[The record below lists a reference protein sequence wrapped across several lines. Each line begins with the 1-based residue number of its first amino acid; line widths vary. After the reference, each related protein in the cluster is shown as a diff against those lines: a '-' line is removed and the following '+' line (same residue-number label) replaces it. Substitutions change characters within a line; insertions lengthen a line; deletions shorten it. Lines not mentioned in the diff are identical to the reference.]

1 MSDESTFPLDGDGL
15 REVVW
20 DECDA
25 PFAGPFV
32 ASPADAEGRGIALA
46 VTRGGEAVD
55 LTGASLYL
63 LWRHRELR
71 VRGCEP
77 LEEVDAEAGTF
88 RVFWPAA
95 MACAEG
101 TVDAQ
106 VMVSWDER
114 ALSSLSF
121 TVLVGPALG
130 GGEGGGC
137 DGYSMFLEAIQK
149 YENADA
155 LISEAVSKAQEAV
168 TTAQGAVATAE
179 QAVEAVQGASGAVA
193 AANAAAAAAT
203 QAKNELLEAV
213 ERGDFDGADGLP
225 GADGQDG
232 APGADGQ
239 DGVDGAP
246 GRDGKDGVSP
256 AARVEQTEAGAV
268 VTVTDAT
275 GTTTATLTH
284 GPKGDKMTLDD
295 LTDDELES
303 LRGEKGDKGDPFV
316 YADFTPEQL
325 AALQGPQGV
334 QGPPG
339 PQGDPGEAFTY
350 EDFTSEQLAALRGPQ
365 GIQGPPGKNG
375 ADGQDGEKG
384 DKGDPFLYS
393 DFTPEQLEA
402 LRGPQGVQGP
412 PGADGQDGAPGADGV
427 GCAHSWAGSVLT
439 VTSASGTSS
448 ADLRGPKGDAFTF
461 EDFTAEQL
469 EGLRGEDGT
478 DGQDGAPGADG
489 QDGADA
495 EILGATATVDAS
507 TGTPSVTVTLGGTPG
522 ARTFDFA
529 FSGLKGETGEQGPQ
543 GAPGQDGEDGAPGA
557 TPDLSSY
564 ATKEYVAQQIAAL
577 DDLSGVEF

>member
-1 MSDESTFPLDGDGL
+1 MADESTFPLDGDGL

-32 ASPADAEGRGIALA
+32 ASPADAEGRGIALS

-77 LEEVDAEAGTF
+77 LEEVDAGAGKF
-88 RVFWPAA
+88 RAFWPAA
-95 MACAEG
+95 MARAEG

-121 TVLVGPALG
+121 AVLVGPALT
-130 GGEGGGC
+130 GGEGGGS

-168 TTAQGAVATAE
+168 TTAQGAVATAG
-179 QAVEAVQGASGAVA
+179 QAVEAAQGASGAVA

-203 QAKNELLEAV
+203 QAKDELLAAAG
-213 ERGDFDGADGLP
+213 RGDFDGADGLP
-225 GADGQDG
+225 GADGEDG
-232 APGADGQ
+232 APGADGE
-239 DGVDGAP
+239 DGA
-246 GRDGKDGVSP
+246 DGVSP
-256 AARVEQTEAGAV
+256 TAKVEQTEAGAV
-268 VTVTDAT
+268 VTVTDAA
-275 GTTTATLTH
+275 GTTTATLSHGPKGDKGDDGEKGDKGDPFEYADFTADQLEALR
-284 GPKGDKMTLDD
+284 GPKGDKMTFDD
-295 LTDDELES
+295 LTEDEVEA
-303 LRGEKGDKGDPFV
+303 LRGEKGDKGDPFN
-316 YADFTPEQL
+316 Y
-325 AALQGPQGV
+325 G
-334 QGPPG
+334 
-339 PQGDPGEAFTY
+339 
-350 EDFTSEQLAALRGPQ
+350 
-365 GIQGPPGKNG
+365 
-375 ADGQDGEKG
+375 
-384 DKGDPFLYS
+384 

-412 PGADGQDGAPGADGV
+412 PGSDGEDGQDGAPGEDGV
-427 GCAHSWAGSVLT
+427 SCTHSWSGSVLT
-439 VTSASGTSS
+439 VTSASGASS
-448 ADLRGPKGDAFTF
+448 ADLRGPKGDAFTYA
-461 EDFTAEQL
+461 DFTPEQL
-469 EGLRGEDGT
+469 EALRGADGS
-478 DGQDGAPGADG
+478 DGAPGADG
-489 QDGADA
+489 QDGAPGSDGQDGADA
-495 EILGATATVDAS
+495 EITGATATVDAS

-522 ARTFDFA
+522 ARTFAFA

-557 TPDLSSY
+557 TPDLSAY

-577 DDLSGVEF
+577 DDLSEVEF

>member
-95 MACAEG
+95 MARAEG

-121 TVLVGPALG
+121 TVLVGPALV
-130 GGEGGGC
+130 GGEGGGT
-137 DGYSMFLEAIQK
+137 DGYSMFLDAIQK

-155 LISEAVSKAQEAV
+155 LISEAVARAQEAV
-168 TTAQGAVATAE
+168 ATAQGAVATAG
-179 QAVEAVQGASGAVA
+179 QAVEAAQGASGAVA

-203 QAKNELLEAV
+203 QAKDELLAAAG
-213 ERGDFDGADGLP
+213 RGDFDGADGLP
-225 GADGQDG
+225 GADGEDG

-239 DGVDGAP
+239 DGA
-246 GRDGKDGVSP
+246 DGVSP
-256 AARVEQTEAGAV
+256 TAKVEQTEAGAV

-275 GTTTATLTH
+275 GTTTATLAH
-284 GPKGDKMTLDD
+284 GPKGDK
-295 LTDDELES
+295 
-303 LRGEKGDKGDPFV
+303 GD
-316 YADFTPEQL
+316 
-325 AALQGPQGV
+325 
-334 QGPPG
+334 
-339 PQGDPGEAFTY
+339 
-350 EDFTSEQLAALRGPQ
+350 
-365 GIQGPPGKNG
+365 
-375 ADGQDGEKG
+375 DGEKG
-384 DKGDPFLYS
+384 DKGDPFEYS
-393 DFTPEQLEA
+393 DFTAEQLEALRGPKGDKMTFDDLTDEEMESLRGEKGGKGDPFTYGDFTPEQLEA

-412 PGADGQDGAPGADGV
+412 PGADGEDGQNGAPGEDGSDGV
-427 GCAHSWAGSVLT
+427 SCTHSWAGSVLT

-461 EDFTAEQL
+461 EDFTADQL
-469 EGLRGEDGT
+469 EGLRGEDGADGAPGA

-495 EILGATATVDAS
+495 EITGATATVDAS

-522 ARTFDFA
+522 ARTFAFA

-543 GAPGQDGEDGAPGA
+543 GAPGQDGSDGAPGTA
-557 TPDLSSY
+557 PDLSAY
-564 ATKEYVAQQIAAL
+564 ATKEYVTQQIAAL
-577 DDLSGVEF
+577 DDLSEVVF

>member
-1 MSDESTFPLDGDGL
+1 MADESTFPLDGDGL

-32 ASPADAEGRGIALA
+32 ASPADAEGRGIALS

-77 LEEVDAEAGTF
+77 LEEVDAEAGKF
-88 RVFWPAA
+88 RVYWPAA
-95 MACAEG
+95 MARAEG

-121 TVLVGPALG
+121 AVLVGPALV
-130 GGEGGGC
+130 GGEGGGS
-137 DGYSMFLEAIQK
+137 DGYSLFLDALKKFEDADGVI
-149 YENADA
+149 ADA
-155 LISEAVSKAQEAV
+155 VAKAQEAV
-168 TTAQGAVATAE
+168 TTAQGAVATAG
-179 QAVEAVQGASGAVA
+179 QAVEAAQGASGAVA

-203 QAKNELLEAV
+203 QAKDELLETAA
-213 ERGDFDGADGLP
+213 RGDFDGADGLP
-225 GADGQDG
+225 GTDGEDG
-232 APGADGQ
+232 A
-239 DGVDGAP
+239 
-246 GRDGKDGVSP
+246 DGVSP
-256 AARVEQTEAGAV
+256 TAKVEQTEAGAV

-284 GPKGDKMTLDD
+284 GPKGDKGDDGERGDKGDPFEYADFTAEQLEALRGPKGDKMTFDD
-295 LTDDELES
+295 LTEDEVEA
-303 LRGEKGDKGDPFV
+303 LRGEKGDKGDPFT
-316 YADFTPEQL
+316 YQDFTPAQL
-325 AALQGPQGV
+325 EALSGPQGV

-339 PQGDPGEAFTY
+339 PQGEPGEAFT
-350 EDFTSEQLAALRGPQ
+350 
-365 GIQGPPGKNG
+365 
-375 ADGQDGEKG
+375 
-384 DKGDPFLYS
+384 YS
-393 DFTPEQLEA
+393 DFTPEQLET

-412 PGADGQDGAPGADGV
+412 PGADGEDGQDGAPGADGADGV
-427 GCAHSWAGSVLT
+427 SCTHSWSGSVLT

-461 EDFTAEQL
+461 ADFTSEQL
-469 EGLRGEDGT
+469 DALRGEDGA
-478 DGQDGAPGADG
+478 DGAPGADG

-495 EILGATATVDAS
+495 EITGATATVDAS

-522 ARTFDFA
+522 ARTFAFA
-529 FSGLKGETGEQGPQ
+529 FSGLKGEAGEQGPQ

-557 TPDLSSY
+557 TPDLSAY
-564 ATKEYVAQQIAAL
+564 ATKQYVDQAIAAL
-577 DDLSGVEF
+577 DDLSEVEF

>member
-1 MSDESTFPLDGDGL
+1 MADEDTFPLDGDGL

-32 ASPADAEGRGIALA
+32 ASPADAEGRGIALS

-77 LEEVDAEAGTF
+77 LEEVDAETGKF

-95 MACAEG
+95 MARAEG
-101 TVDAQ
+101 TADAQ

-121 TVLVGPALG
+121 AVLVGPALV
-130 GGEGGGC
+130 GGEGGGS
-137 DGYSMFLEAIQK
+137 DGYSMFLDAIQK

-168 TTAQGAVATAE
+168 TTAQGAVATAG
-179 QAVEAVQGASGAVA
+179 QAVEAAQGASGAVA

-203 QAKNELLEAV
+203 QAKDELLEAA

-225 GADGQDG
+225 GADGEDG
-232 APGADGQ
+232 APGADGE
-239 DGVDGAP
+239 DGA
-246 GRDGKDGVSP
+246 DGVSP
-256 AARVEQTEAGAV
+256 TAKVEQTESGAV
-268 VTVTDAT
+268 VTVTDAA
-275 GTTTATLTH
+275 GTTTATLSHGPKGDKGDDGEKGDKGDPFEYADFTAEQLEALR
-284 GPKGDKMTLDD
+284 GPKGDKMTFDD
-295 LTDDELES
+295 LSEDEVEA
-303 LRGEKGDKGDPFV
+303 LRGEKGDKGDPFT
-316 YADFTPEQL
+316 YSNFTAEQL
-325 AALQGPQGV
+325 
-334 QGPPG
+334 
-339 PQGDPGEAFTY
+339 E
-350 EDFTSEQLAALRGPQ
+350 ALRGPQ
-365 GIQGPPGKNG
+365 GTQGPPGANG
-375 ADGQDGEKG
+375 ADGEKG
-384 DKGDPFLYS
+384 DKGDPFTYG
-393 DFTPEQLEA
+393 DFTPAQLEA

-412 PGADGQDGAPGADGV
+412 PGTDGEDGQDGAPGADGADGV
-427 GCAHSWAGSVLT
+427 SCTHSWSGSMLT

-448 ADLRGPKGDAFTF
+448 ADLRGPKGDAFTY

-469 EGLRGEDGT
+469 DALRGADGA
-478 DGQDGAPGADG
+478 DGAPGVDG

-495 EILGATATVDAS
+495 EITGATATVDAS

-522 ARTFDFA
+522 ARTFAFA

-557 TPDLSSY
+557 TPDLSAY
-564 ATKEYVAQQIAAL
+564 ATKQYVDQAIAAL
-577 DDLSGVEF
+577 DDLSEVEF

>member
-46 VTRGGEAVD
+46 VTRGGEAVN

-77 LEEVDAEAGTF
+77 LEEVDAGAGKF
-88 RVFWPAA
+88 RVYWPAA
-95 MACAEG
+95 MAAAEG

-121 TVLVGPALG
+121 TVLVGPALV
-130 GGEGGGC
+130 GGEGGGS
-137 DGYSMFLEAIQK
+137 DGYSMFLDAIQK

-168 TTAQGAVATAE
+168 ATAQGAVATAG
-179 QAVEAVQGASGAVA
+179 QAVEAAQGASGAVA

-203 QAKNELLEAV
+203 QAKDELLEAA

-225 GADGQDG
+225 GADGEDG
-232 APGADGQ
+232 APGADGR
-239 DGVDGAP
+239 DGA
-246 GRDGKDGVSP
+246 DGVSP
-256 AARVEQTEAGAV
+256 TAKVEQTETGAV
-268 VTVTDAT
+268 VTITDAT

-284 GPKGDKMTLDD
+284 GPKGDKGDNGEKGDKGDPFEYSDFTAEQLEALRGPKGDKMTLDD
-295 LTDDELES
+295 LTEEEIES
-303 LRGEKGDKGDPFV
+303 LRGEKGDKGDPF
-316 YADFTPEQL
+316 
-325 AALQGPQGV
+325 
-334 QGPPG
+334 
-339 PQGDPGEAFTY
+339 TY
-350 EDFTSEQLAALRGPQ
+350 G
-365 GIQGPPGKNG
+365 
-375 ADGQDGEKG
+375 
-384 DKGDPFLYS
+384 

-402 LRGPQGVQGP
+402 LRGPQGVQGSPGPQGEPGEAFTYADFTEEQLAALQGPQGVQGP
-412 PGADGQDGAPGADGV
+412 PGTDGSDGAPGANGADGV
-427 GCAHSWAGSVLT
+427 SCTHSWAGSVLT

-469 EGLRGEDGT
+469 EGLRGEDGVDGAPGA

-522 ARTFDFA
+522 ARTFAFA

-557 TPDLSSY
+557 TPDLSAY
-564 ATKEYVAQQIAAL
+564 ATKQYVDQAIAAL
-577 DDLSGVEF
+577 DDLSEVEF

>member
-1 MSDESTFPLDGDGL
+1 MAETSTFALAGDGL
-15 REVVW
+15 SAVTW

-25 PFAGPFV
+25 PLGGCFT
-32 ASPADAEGRGIALA
+32 ASPADAEGRGLALT

-55 LTGASLYL
+55 LSDATVYL
-63 LWRHRELR
+63 LWRHRERR

-77 LEEVDAEAGTF
+77 FEAVDAETGKF

-95 MACAEG
+95 MARAEG

-121 TVLVGPALG
+121 TVLVGPALV
-130 GGEGGGC
+130 GGEGGGS
-137 DGYSMFLEAIQK
+137 DGYSMFLDAIQK

-155 LISEAVSKAQEAV
+155 LISEAVARAQEAV

-179 QAVEAVQGASGAVA
+179 QAVEAAQGASGAVA

-203 QAKNELLEAV
+203 QAREELLAAAG
-213 ERGDFDGADGLP
+213 RGDFDGADGLP
-225 GADGQDG
+225 GADGEDG

-239 DGVDGAP
+239 DGVDG
-246 GRDGKDGVSP
+246 VSP
-256 AARVEQTEAGAV
+256 TARVEQTETGAV

-275 GTTTATLTH
+275 GTTTATLAHGPKGDKGDDGEKGDKGDPFEYADFTAEQLEALR

-295 LTDDELES
+295 LTDDEIES
-303 LRGEKGDKGDPFV
+303 LRGEKGDKGDPF
-316 YADFTPEQL
+316 
-325 AALQGPQGV
+325 
-334 QGPPG
+334 
-339 PQGDPGEAFTY
+339 TY
-350 EDFTSEQLAALRGPQ
+350 G
-365 GIQGPPGKNG
+365 
-375 ADGQDGEKG
+375 
-384 DKGDPFLYS
+384 

-412 PGADGQDGAPGADGV
+412 PGADGEDGQNGAPGEDGSDGV
-427 GCAHSWAGSVLT
+427 SCTHSWAGSVLT

-469 EGLRGEDGT
+469 EGLRGEDGADGAPGA

-495 EILGATATVDAS
+495 EITGATATVDAS

-522 ARTFDFA
+522 ARTFAFA

-543 GAPGQDGEDGAPGA
+543 GAPGQDGSDGAPGT
-557 TPDLSSY
+557 TPDLSAY
-564 ATKEYVAQQIAAL
+564 ATKEYVTQQIAAL
-577 DDLSGVEF
+577 DDLSEVEF

>member
-1 MSDESTFPLDGDGL
+1 MADEDTFPLDGDGL

-32 ASPADAEGRGIALA
+32 ASPADAEGRGIALS

-55 LTGASLYL
+55 LAGASLYL

-77 LEEVDAEAGTF
+77 LEEVDAEAGKF
-88 RVFWPAA
+88 RVYWPAA
-95 MACAEG
+95 MARAEG

-121 TVLVGPALG
+121 TVLVGPALV
-130 GGEGGGC
+130 GGEGGGS
-137 DGYSMFLEAIQK
+137 DGYSMFLDAIQK

-155 LISEAVSKAQEAV
+155 LISEAVARAQEAV
-168 TTAQGAVATAE
+168 TTAQGAVATAG
-179 QAVEAVQGASGAVA
+179 QAVEAAQGASGAVA

-203 QAKNELLEAV
+203 QAKDELLEAA

-225 GADGQDG
+225 GADGEDG

-239 DGVDGAP
+239 DGA
-246 GRDGKDGVSP
+246 DGVSP
-256 AARVEQTEAGAV
+256 TAKVEQTETGAV

-275 GTTTATLTH
+275 GTTTATLAHGPKGDKGDDGEKGDKGDPFEYADFTAEQLEALR

-295 LTDDELES
+295 LTDDEIES
-303 LRGEKGDKGDPFV
+303 LRGEKGDKGDPF
-316 YADFTPEQL
+316 
-325 AALQGPQGV
+325 
-334 QGPPG
+334 
-339 PQGDPGEAFTY
+339 TY
-350 EDFTSEQLAALRGPQ
+350 G
-365 GIQGPPGKNG
+365 
-375 ADGQDGEKG
+375 
-384 DKGDPFLYS
+384 

-412 PGADGQDGAPGADGV
+412 PGTDGADGAPGADGV
-427 GCAHSWAGSVLT
+427 GCTHSWSGTVLT

-448 ADLRGPKGDAFTF
+448 ADLRGPKGDAFTYA
-461 EDFTAEQL
+461 DFTAEQL
-469 EGLRGEDGT
+469 EGLRGEDGA

-489 QDGADA
+489 QDGVDA
-495 EILGATATVDAS
+495 EITGATATVDAS

-522 ARTFDFA
+522 ARTFAFA
-529 FSGLKGETGEQGPQ
+529 FSGLKGEAGEQGEKGDP
-543 GAPGQDGEDGAPGA
+543 GEDGADGAPGT
-557 TPDLSSY
+557 TPDLTAY

-577 DDLSGVEF
+577 DDLSEVEF

>member
-32 ASPADAEGRGIALA
+32 ASPADAAGRGIALA

-77 LEEVDAEAGTF
+77 LEEVDAEAGKF
-88 RVFWPAA
+88 RVYWPAA

-121 TVLVGPALG
+121 TVLVGPALV
-130 GGEGGGC
+130 GGEGGGS
-137 DGYSMFLEAIQK
+137 DGYSMFLDAIQK

-155 LISEAVSKAQEAV
+155 LISEAVARAQEAV

-179 QAVEAVQGASGAVA
+179 QAVEAAQGASGAVA

-203 QAKNELLEAV
+203 QAREELLAAAG
-213 ERGDFDGADGLP
+213 RGDFDGADGLP
-225 GADGQDG
+225 GADGEDG

-239 DGVDGAP
+239 DGVDG
-246 GRDGKDGVSP
+246 VSP
-256 AARVEQTEAGAV
+256 TARVEQTETGAV

-275 GTTTATLTH
+275 GTTTATLAHGPKGDKGDDGEKGDKGDPFEYSDFTAEQLEALR
-284 GPKGDKMTLDD
+284 GPKGDKMTFDD
-295 LTDDELES
+295 LTEDEVEA
-303 LRGEKGDKGDPFV
+303 LRGEKGDKGDPFT
-316 YADFTPEQL
+316 YQDFTP
-325 AALQGPQGV
+325 A
-334 QGPPG
+334 
-339 PQGDPGEAFTY
+339 
-350 EDFTSEQLAALRGPQ
+350 
-365 GIQGPPGKNG
+365 
-375 ADGQDGEKG
+375 
-384 DKGDPFLYS
+384 
-393 DFTPEQLEA
+393 QLEA
-402 LRGPQGVQGP
+402 LSGPQGVQGP
-412 PGADGQDGAPGADGV
+412 PGADGEDGQDGAPGADGADGV
-427 GCAHSWAGSVLT
+427 SCTHSWSGSVLT

-448 ADLRGPKGDAFTF
+448 ADLRGPKGDAFTYA
-461 EDFTAEQL
+461 DFTSEQL
-469 EGLRGEDGT
+469 DALRGEDGADGAPGA

-495 EILGATATVDAS
+495 EITGATATVDAS

-522 ARTFDFA
+522 ARTFAFA

-557 TPDLSSY
+557 TPDLSAY
-564 ATKEYVAQQIAAL
+564 ATKQYVDQAIAAL
-577 DDLSGVEF
+577 DDLSEVEF

>member
-32 ASPADAEGRGIALA
+32 ASPADAVGRGIALA

-77 LEEVDAEAGTF
+77 LEEVDAEAGKF

-95 MACAEG
+95 MAAAEG

-121 TVLVGPALG
+121 TVLVGPALV
-130 GGEGGGC
+130 GGEGGGS
-137 DGYSMFLEAIQK
+137 DGYSMFLDAIQK

-155 LISEAVSKAQEAV
+155 LISEAVARAQEAV
-168 TTAQGAVATAE
+168 TTAQGAVATAG
-179 QAVEAVQGASGAVA
+179 QAVEAAQGASGAVA

-203 QAKNELLEAV
+203 QAKDELLEAA

-225 GADGQDG
+225 GADGEDG

-239 DGVDGAP
+239 DGA
-246 GRDGKDGVSP
+246 DGVSP
-256 AARVEQTEAGAV
+256 TAKVEQTEAGAV

-275 GTTTATLTH
+275 GTTTATLAH
-284 GPKGDKMTLDD
+284 GPKGDK
-295 LTDDELES
+295 
-303 LRGEKGDKGDPFV
+303 GD
-316 YADFTPEQL
+316 
-325 AALQGPQGV
+325 
-334 QGPPG
+334 
-339 PQGDPGEAFTY
+339 
-350 EDFTSEQLAALRGPQ
+350 
-365 GIQGPPGKNG
+365 
-375 ADGQDGEKG
+375 DGEKG
-384 DKGDPFLYS
+384 DKGDPFTYG

-412 PGADGQDGAPGADGV
+412 PGADGADGQDGAPGEDGSDGV
-427 GCAHSWAGSVLT
+427 SCTHSWSGSVLT

-448 ADLRGPKGDAFTF
+448 ADLRGPKGDAFTYA
-461 EDFTAEQL
+461 DFTAEQL
-469 EGLRGEDGT
+469 EGLRGEDGADGAPGA

-495 EILGATATVDAS
+495 EITGATATVDTS

-522 ARTFDFA
+522 ARTFAFA

-543 GAPGQDGEDGAPGA
+543 GAPGQDGSDGAPGA
-557 TPDLSSY
+557 TPDLSAY
-564 ATKEYVAQQIAAL
+564 ATKQYVDQAIADL

>member
-1 MSDESTFPLDGDGL
+1 MGDTVTFPLDGDGL

-32 ASPADAEGRGIALA
+32 ASPADAEGRGIALS

-55 LTGASLYL
+55 LAGASLYL

-77 LEEVDAEAGTF
+77 LEEVDAETGKF

-95 MACAEG
+95 MARAEG

-121 TVLVGPALG
+121 TVLVGPALV
-130 GGEGGGC
+130 GGEGGSS
-137 DGYSMFLEAIQK
+137 DGYSLFLDALKKFEDADGVI
-149 YENADA
+149 ADA
-155 LISEAVSKAQEAV
+155 VAKAQEAV
-168 TTAQGAVATAE
+168 TTAQGAVATAG
-179 QAVEAVQGASGAVA
+179 QAVEAAQGASGAVV

-203 QAKNELLEAV
+203 QAKDELLAAA

-225 GADGQDG
+225 GADGEDG

-239 DGVDGAP
+239 DGA
-246 GRDGKDGVSP
+246 DGVSP
-256 AARVEQTEAGAV
+256 TAKVEQTEAGAV
-268 VTVTDAT
+268 VTITDAT
-275 GTTTATLTH
+275 GTTTATLAH
-284 GPKGDKMTLDD
+284 GPKGDKMTFDD
-295 LTDDELES
+295 LTEDEVEA
-303 LRGEKGDKGDPFV
+303 LRGEKGDKGDPFT
-316 YADFTPEQL
+316 YSDFTAEQL
-325 AALQGPQGV
+325 
-334 QGPPG
+334 
-339 PQGDPGEAFTY
+339 E
-350 EDFTSEQLAALRGPQ
+350 SLRGPQ
-365 GIQGPPGKNG
+365 GIQGPPGP
-375 ADGQDGEKG
+375 QGEPG
-384 DKGDPFLYS
+384 EAFTYS

-412 PGADGQDGAPGADGV
+412 PGADGEDGQDGAPGADGADGV
-427 GCAHSWAGSVLT
+427 GCTHSWSGSVLT

-448 ADLRGPKGDAFTF
+448 ADLRGPKGDSFTYA
-461 EDFTAEQL
+461 DFTSEQL
-469 EGLRGEDGT
+469 DALRGEDGA
-478 DGQDGAPGADG
+478 DGAPGADG

-495 EILGATATVDAS
+495 EITGATATVDAT

-522 ARTFDFA
+522 ARTFAFA

-543 GAPGQDGEDGAPGA
+543 GTPGQDGEDGAPGA
-557 TPDLSSY
+557 TPDLSAY
-564 ATKEYVAQQIAAL
+564 ATKQYVDQAIAAL
-577 DDLSGVEF
+577 DDLSEVEF